1 MLFYLVFQNVK
12 EMDVKNNRFLFLYQV
27 KIKKGGQTVTAVF
40 NEDIP
45 AWPLGQWY
53 SGKF

>member
-1 MLFYLVFQNVK
+1 MLPFFVLQKREENGLK
-12 EMDVKNNRFLFLYQV
+12 KRFVCMYQV
-27 KIKKGGQTVTAVF
+27 TVQKGGQTVTAVF

-45 AWPLGQWY
+45 AWPLGEWY